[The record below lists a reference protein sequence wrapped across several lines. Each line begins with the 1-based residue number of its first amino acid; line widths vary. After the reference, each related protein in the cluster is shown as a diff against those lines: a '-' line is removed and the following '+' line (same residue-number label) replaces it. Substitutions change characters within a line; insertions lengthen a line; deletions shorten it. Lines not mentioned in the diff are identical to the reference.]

1 LVLHMFQQAIH
12 SEVFPPI
19 NMNFTA
25 CVFLR
30 TADLKQTNKTNKKPH

>member
-1 LVLHMFQQAIH
+1 
-12 SEVFPPI
+12 
-19 NMNFTA
+19 MNFTA